1 MLENEEVS
9 EVQLIRT
16 DMIKQLYEL
25 EPEGEEYTSMV
36 GMMSAE
42 LKSLTD
48 REMQRQRQL
57 LQTGP
62 DGSVPLPGRVQQEVE
77 DLEAQL
83 QHWDGDICPRCAACA
98 GEHNRVPLNVAT
110 CTSDGGENHQTC
122 SPGVRDQTSTRE
134 AACRPTVGERIT
146 ALKRDVGSKS
156 PFTNP
161 TQGLESDSTTQEA
174 HKANGDVK
182 ISDFFRIGRRRA

>member
-1 MLENEEVS
+1 M
-9 EVQLIRT
+9 QLIST

-77 DLEAQL
+77 DLEAKL
-83 QHWDGDICPRCAACA
+83 QH
-98 GEHNRVPLNVAT
+98 
-110 CTSDGGENHQTC
+110 
-122 SPGVRDQTSTRE
+122 
-134 AACRPTVGERIT
+134 
-146 ALKRDVGSKS
+146 
-156 PFTNP
+156 
-161 TQGLESDSTTQEA
+161 
-174 HKANGDVK
+174 
-182 ISDFFRIGRRRA
+182 